1 MSGTELKV
9 LIADDNSSDRLILG
23 TILRKEGHTVYVG
36 QDGKEAVELFQQHQ
50 PDIVL
55 LDAMMPIMD
64 GYQAAIEIKKILGER
79 FVPIIFLTSLT
90 EIPALARCLEV
101 GGDDFLTKPYNKI
114 ILQAKLKAFRR
125 LQSLY
130 ATIEKQKNEIQI
142 YNDHLMQ
149 EQEVAKKVFDNIAHP
164 GCLDSDAFKSILSP
178 MSIFNGDMV
187 LAAEK
192 PSGTVHIL
200 VGDFT
205 GHGLPAA
212 IGAMP
217 VSEIFYGMTIKG
229 FALADIL
236 IEVNNRL
243 KAILPTGVF
252 CCAIAAEFNPRE
264 SLLQA
269 WNGGLPDGYLLK
281 KGADEAVRIKSTH
294 LPLGVLGEKQFNGK
308 LDVYKMEEGDRLCVL
323 TDGIVEAA
331 DAEGNLYGYDRV
343 DNIIKDSINED
354 ETKRFLVADLYRYC
368 GELEQDDDITFL
380 EFTATASGNID
391 NALENE
397 IEMALLH
404 KSPPQ
409 DWLLHYELRPIT
421 LRSIDPLPVIM
432 QVLMESSGLE
442 HYRSSIFTVLAELY
456 SNALD
461 HGVLGLDSKLKA
473 SIDGFAE
480 YYQTR
485 AERLSTLETGFV
497 RVSIE
502 QKATGS
508 GGTLVIVVEDSGKG
522 FDYSKLKSSAD
533 TAGYCGRGIPLLKNL
548 CKTVEYKGAGNVV
561 EAVFEW

>member
-164 GCLDSDAFKSILSP
+164 GCLDSEAFKSILSP

-236 IEVNNRL
+236 VEVNNRL

-281 KGADEAVRIKSTH
+281 KNADEPVKIKSNH
-294 LPLGVLGEKQFNGK
+294 LPLGVLGANQFNGK
-308 LDVYKMEEGDRLCVL
+308 LEVYKMEAGDRLCVL

-343 DNIIKDSINED
+343 DKIIKDSIHED

-380 EFTATASGNID
+380 EFTATASGQID
-391 NALENE
+391 NTLENE

-404 KSPPQ
+404 ESPPQ
-409 DWLLHYELRPIT
+409 DWLLNYELRPIT

-432 QVLMESSGLE
+432 QVLMESSGLD
-442 HYRSSIFTVLAELY
+442 HYRSSIFTMLAELY

-461 HGVLGLDSKLKA
+461 HGVLGLDSNLKA

-485 AERLSTLETGFV
+485 AERLSKLEDGFV

-502 QKATGS
+502 QKATGT

-522 FDYSKLKSSAD
+522 FDYSKLKIDAD
-533 TAGYCGRGIPLLKNL
+533 TTGYCGRGIPLLKNL
-548 CKTVEYKGAGNVV
+548 CKTVEYKGDGNVV

>member
-243 KAILPTGVF
+243 KSILPTGVF

-269 WNGGLPDGYLLK
+269 WNGGLPDGHLLK
-281 KGADEAVRIKSTH
+281 KGEQESVRIKSTH
-294 LPLGVLGEKQFNGK
+294 LPLGVLGESQFNGK
-308 LDVYKMEEGDRLCVL
+308 LDVYKMEAGDRLCVL

-331 DAEGNLYGYDRV
+331 DAQGNLYGYDRV

-380 EFTATASGNID
+380 EFTATASGHID

-404 KSPPQ
+404 ESPPQ
-409 DWLLHYELRPIT
+409 DWLLNYELRPIT

-461 HGVLGLDSKLKA
+461 HGVLGLNSTLKA

-485 AERLSTLETGFV
+485 AERLSTLKSGFV

-522 FDYSKLKSSAD
+522 FDYSKLKTSAD
-533 TAGYCGRGIPLLKNL
+533 TSGYCGRGIPLLKNL